1 MHLVQQRRIRMF
13 HETWAPG
20 HNSTD
25 YERYYTANPGEMY
38 KVTQFQSSYE
48 PYTIFRKD
56 GPPWCAQPPS
66 LLVCM
71 TLTLCRDPKQV
82 RRAIHWIWRKQ
93 SRVSVR
99 DVSLGNFVLCSF
111 RSFHNSSE
119 SSIRRECEE
128 ERGRSLLIFGYACRL
143 TST

>member
-25 YERYYTANPGEMY
+25 YEHYYTANPGEMY

-71 TLTLCRDPKQV
+71 TLTLCRNPSIGATSDSLDMAGTKPRV
-82 RRAIHWIWRKQ
+82 C
-93 SRVSVR
+93 SRCISR
-99 DVSLGNFVLCSF
+99 EF
-111 RSFHNSSE
+111 RSMFFPIIS
-119 SSIRRECEE
+119 
-128 ERGRSLLIFGYACRL
+128 
-143 TST
+143 